1 MLRIN
6 LCRIT
11 TILIFVLFG
20 VAAYQQ
26 DSSKVDAKFQGLFPM
41 VLSNVRESAEPPAQE
56 LAIER
61 NEINDGDEKR

>member
-6 LCRIT
+6 LCRLA

-20 VAAYQQ
+20 VVAYQQ

-41 VLSNVRESAEPPAQE
+41 VLSNMRESAEPSAQE
-56 LAIER
+56 LAIDR

>member
-6 LCRIT
+6 LCRLA

-41 VLSNVRESAEPPAQE
+41 VLSNVRESAEPSAQE
-56 LAIER
+56 LAIDR
-61 NEINDGDEKR
+61 NEINSRNEKK